1 MPSAHHGDVEIHW
14 FRAGD
19 EAGEPIVL
27 IAGLSGTHRDWHRL
41 VPYLEG
47 SDVVLFDNRGTGL
60 SSAASG
66 LLSMDDMVAD
76 VVAVMDAAGVEAAH
90 VHGISMGG
98 MIAQHLALEH
108 PERVRSLVLSAT
120 TPGGMLD
127 KPPWRMLAA
136 TALRPVLGARRTW
149 PWVAPM
155 VYAERTRLGTP
166 ERVKDDLRLRSE
178 QATSPRTT
186 VAQIAAIARHE
197 TRTRLHELADVPV
210 TVVHG
215 DLDLL
220 VPLSHGRAL
229 AEGIPGAQLV
239 VLEGSAHVLPT
250 DDEHGFAAT
259 VREHLRHAVHERS
272 AA

>member
-1 MPSAHHGDVEIHW
+1 MPLARHGNVEIHW
-14 FRAGD
+14 LRAGD
-19 EAGEPIVL
+19 EAGEPILL

-41 VPYLEG
+41 LPYLEQ
-47 SDVVLFDNRGTGL
+47 SDVVLFDNRGTGR
-60 SSAASG
+60 SSPVG
-66 LLSMDDMVAD
+66 GMLSMADMVAD
-76 VVAVMDAAGVEAAH
+76 AVAVMDAAGLEDAH
-90 VHGISMGG
+90 VQGISMGG

-136 TALRPVLGARRTW
+136 TALRPLLGAKRTW

-155 VYAERTRLGTP
+155 VYAERTRLGEP
-166 ERVKDDLRLRSE
+166 ERVHEDLRMRSE

-197 TRTRLHELADVPV
+197 TRERLGELVGIPV

-239 VLEGSAHVLPT
+239 LLEGSAHVLPT
-250 DDEHGFAAT
+250 DDEPGFAAT
-259 VREHLRHAVHERS
+259 VREHLRHADHERS

>member
-1 MPSAHHGDVEIHW
+1 
-14 FRAGD
+14 
-19 EAGEPIVL
+19 
-27 IAGLSGTHRDWHRL
+27 
-41 VPYLEG
+41 
-47 SDVVLFDNRGTGL
+47 
-60 SSAASG
+60 
-66 LLSMDDMVAD
+66 
-76 VVAVMDAAGVEAAH
+76 
-90 VHGISMGG
+90 
-98 MIAQHLALEH
+98 
-108 PERVRSLVLSAT
+108 
-120 TPGGMLD
+120 
-127 KPPWRMLAA
+127 
-136 TALRPVLGARRTW
+136 
-149 PWVAPM
+149 M

-166 ERVKDDLRLRSE
+166 ERVKDDLRMRSE

>member
-19 EAGEPIVL
+19 KAGEPIVL
-27 IAGLSGTHRDWHRL
+27 VAGLSGTHRDWHRL

-60 SSAASG
+60 SSAVSG
-66 LLSMDDMVAD
+66 LLSMEDMVAD
-76 VVAVMDAAGVEAAH
+76 VLAVMDAAGVEAAH

-98 MIAQHLALEH
+98 MIAQHLALDH

-127 KPPWRMLAA
+127 KPPWQMLAA
-136 TALRPVLGARRTW
+136 TALRPVLGAHRTW

-166 ERVKDDLRLRSE
+166 ERVKDDLRIRSE

-197 TRTRLHELADVPV
+197 TRSRLQELAGVPV